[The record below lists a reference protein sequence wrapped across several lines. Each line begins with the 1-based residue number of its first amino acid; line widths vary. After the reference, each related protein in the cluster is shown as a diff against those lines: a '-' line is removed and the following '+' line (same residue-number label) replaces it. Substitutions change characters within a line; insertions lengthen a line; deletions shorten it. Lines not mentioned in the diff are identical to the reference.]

1 MSTEAQA
8 EPTVVELTEPV
19 TPDIPVTDDAAVT
32 PEVADQ
38 EAEQKEAEP
47 TESVEDRLKR
57 LEREAHALRR
67 RNEKLAAK
75 HRVEAETAAQYRAR
89 LEQIHGAQNQA
100 EVTPETIEQA
110 MRERVSH
117 VERETEAVVTIK
129 SLAKSDPKFIANLN
143 ALAEE
148 AGSLMDQRG
157 LPTPLL
163 DQIMECD
170 KPTKVA
176 AYLAKNPDVA
186 AELEGLS
193 PTRLAKRLL
202 LIETGMSAPPKVSN
216 APEPIKP
223 IGQRGRGTT
232 VPLEDLPM
240 DEYIAARRKQ
250 GNTRY

>member
-1 MSTEAQA
+1 
-8 EPTVVELTEPV
+8 V
-19 TPDIPVTDDAAVT
+19 
-32 PEVADQ
+32 
-38 EAEQKEAEP
+38 
-47 TESVEDRLKR
+47 KR

-100 EVTPETIEQA
+100 EATPETVEQA
-110 MRERVSH
+110 MRERVTH
-117 VERETEAVVTIK
+117 IERETKAVVTIE

-143 ALAEE
+143 ALSEE
-148 AGSLMDQRG
+148 AGALMDQRG
-157 LPTPLL
+157 LPSPLL
-163 DQIMECD
+163 EQIMECD

-176 AYLAKNPDVA
+176 AYLAKNPEIA

-193 PTRLAKRLL
+193 PTRLAKRLVL
-202 LIETGMSAPPKVSN
+202 LETGMSAPPKVSN

-223 IGQRGRGTT
+223 IGQKGRGTQ

-240 DEYIAARRKQ
+240 EEYIAARRKQ